1 MRVIAKSRF
10 RGYWQDNRYRSAEQS
25 LRAWYDEVSKGTWK
39 HFNELKRDYPAAS
52 LVGNNRAVFNI
63 KGNEFR
69 LIVKFE
75 FAMNAVFIR
84 FFGTHKE
91 YDKVNAAEV

>member
-1 MRVIAKSRF
+1 MRVIAKSRL
-10 RGYWQDNRYRSAEQS
+10 RYYWSKRQYRDAEQQI
-25 LRAWYDEVSKGTWK
+25 RAWYDEIRKGSWK
-39 HFNELKRDYPAAS
+39 NFNEVKQDFPAAS
-52 LVGNNRAVFNI
+52 LAGNNRVIFNI

-75 FAMNAVFIR
+75 FKMNAVFIR

-91 YDKVNAAEV
+91 YDKIKASEV